1 MEIQTHQLF
10 VFGFF
15 LQSPRT
21 YLFSSSHLFDMAANQ
36 QKLPEFSVGDYAS
49 FALAGAMGC
58 GVTHGAMTPIDVVK
72 TRIQLEPTV
81 YNKGMFGSFRQVISS
96 EGAGALLTGLGPT
109 VLGYSLQGAFKFGG
123 YEFFKKTIIEQL
135 GFDKAR
141 QYKDAVYIAS
151 AASAEFIADIALCP
165 LEATRIRLVSQPTF
179 ANGLVGAFGRILKE
193 EGVGSFYNGFTPIL
207 FKQIPYNIAK
217 FLVFE
222 RAAEQIYN
230 AIPTPRAELSS
241 GANTGVSLLA
251 GVIAGCA
258 AAVVSQP
265 ADTLLSKV
273 NKTKKAPGQSTVGLL
288 VQLAGQL
295 GVKGSFA
302 GLPTRLVMVGT
313 LTSLQFA
320 LYGTIKGALGT
331 PPAVAL

>member
-1 MEIQTHQLF
+1 
-10 VFGFF
+10 
-15 LQSPRT
+15 
-21 YLFSSSHLFDMAANQ
+21 MATKTEY
-36 QKLPEFSVGDYAS
+36 KLPNYTVGDYAS

-58 GVTHGAMTPIDVVK
+58 GLTHGAMTPIDVVK

-81 YNKGMFGSFRQVISS
+81 YNKGMISSFRQVISK

-123 YEFFKKTIIEQL
+123 YELFKKTLIEQL
-135 GFDKAR
+135 GYDTASK
-141 QYKDAVYIAS
+141 YKNTVFMGS
-151 AASAEFIADIALCP
+151 AALAEFFADIALCP

-179 ANGLVGAFGRILKE
+179 ANGLVGGFSRILKE
-193 EGVGSFYNGFTPIL
+193 EGLGSFYNGFTPIL

-222 RAAEQIYN
+222 RAAE
-230 AIPTPRAELSS
+230 AIFGAVGKPRSELSN
-241 GANTGVSLLA
+241 GALTSINLSA
-251 GVIAGCA
+251 GIIAGCA
-258 AAVVSQP
+258 AAIVSQP

-288 VQLAGQL
+288 AQLAGQL
-295 GVKGSFA
+295 GVRGSFA

-313 LTSLQFA
+313 LTSLQFTIYGSLKSA
-320 LYGTIKGALGT
+320 LNCPKGVEL
-331 PPAVAL
+331 

>member
-1 MEIQTHQLF
+1 MATTQLP
-10 VFGFF
+10 V
-15 LQSPRT
+15 
-21 YLFSSSHLFDMAANQ
+21 
-36 QKLPEFSVGDYAS
+36 LPQFTVKDYAS

-81 YNKGMFGSFRQVISS
+81 YNKGMIGSFRQVVSS

-123 YEFFKKTIIEQL
+123 YELFKKTFIEQL
-135 GFDKAR
+135 GYDTASR
-141 QYKDAVYIAS
+141 YKNSVYIGS
-151 AASAEFIADIALCP
+151 AALAEFFADIALCP

-179 ANGLVGAFGRILKE
+179 ANGLVGGFARIMRE

-230 AIPTPRAELSS
+230 AIPTPKAELSS
-241 GANTGVSLLA
+241 GTATAVNLGA
-251 GVIAGCA
+251 GIIAGCA
-258 AAVVSQP
+258 AAIVSQP

-273 NKTKKAPGQSTVGLL
+273 NKTKKAPGQSTIGLL
-288 VQLAGQL
+288 GSLAKQL
-295 GVKGSFA
+295 GVRGSFA

-313 LTSLQFA
+313 LTSLQFTIYGSLKLA
-320 LYGTIKGALGT
+320 LNCPK
-331 PPAVAL
+331 AVEL